1 LRELDWRLT
10 CIGSLERDRATAEA
24 VRRAIAD
31 KRLGER
37 ITLAGEC
44 TLARVSAA
52 YRDADVFVLP
62 SYEEGYGMACT
73 EALAY
78 GLPLVTTTAGAIA
91 ETVPASA
98 ALLVAPGDAIAL
110 REALRQVMT
119 DTDMRARLAS
129 GAALA
134 ARALPDWPA
143 AVRAWSAALDRLA
156 A

>member
-1 LRELDWRLT
+1 MGDFPTRTTRPARRRARRCASLRLAVSPCKVHLLLVEALAGLRELDWRLT

-62 SYEEGYGMACT
+62 SYEEGY
-73 EALAY
+73 
-78 GLPLVTTTAGAIA
+78 
-91 ETVPASA
+91 
-98 ALLVAPGDAIAL
+98 
-110 REALRQVMT
+110 
-119 DTDMRARLAS
+119 
-129 GAALA
+129 
-134 ARALPDWPA
+134 
-143 AVRAWSAALDRLA
+143 
-156 A
+156 